1 MNLNIYRK
9 MALFS
14 IIDSAILGTSWL
26 MSFFLYRISGGF
38 TDVRAHISSPFFRNR
53 IATSIMIYF
62 LLVSIPRYWDLRDKN
77 IFKIRIKNIS
87 MFVYMCSFILTVIL
101 GTENYILYF
110 VSIIFV
116 VITMFIS
123 LIVDILTKFINRI
136 IDKIILLYKA
146 NLFLIMFC
154 FLLIFSGFFDLIQKH
169 RSADIPAIFTYLVLL
184 AGIIEEVIISY
195 KEKTNDII

>member
-123 LIVDILTKFINRI
+123 LIVDIL
-136 IDKIILLYKA
+136 
-146 NLFLIMFC
+146 
-154 FLLIFSGFFDLIQKH
+154 
-169 RSADIPAIFTYLVLL
+169 AIFTYLVLL